1 MIVLRLIFLLSMTLA
16 FTTTNAFA
24 QQVDKVVETADRLGL
39 ANISLRYYERQVNS
53 GDSELAKSASEKLA
67 DLYARRLISIP
78 HDASLR
84 DDLIKRVTS
93 LIQRFPQTNKTS
105 LRVLLLQADVARGED
120 LIGDWYGD
128 FQSTSKLT
136 AAREIFAS
144 VGQQLDVHQK
154 NARMELN
161 ELLGRVDVDS
171 LPVTAP
177 DRIRRDDLN
186 QILGTSLYY
195 SGWSNLYAASIGTNS
210 DSGAVTRARDAFK
223 LFLSIESEDS
233 DYSDY
238 VATEPLDDEIQLQL
252 FGEYQIRSV
261 IGLALT
267 EYVSGNEDSADYC
280 FNWLNSKQV
289 SAVFRDD
296 ANLRRVQC
304 LLRMSRIDKL
314 RTLVESVIE
323 DDSTQGSDNN
333 IVLFTT
339 LIGYG
344 HQMSDREVLNLGVSG
359 LAKIERQ
366 DALAVMLNK
375 YDIKLSFGESFFID
389 SVLVAQ
395 QLRGLDDD
403 STSEERHAVIDRFN
417 QLVTHQDAVRHR
429 LVTARN
435 NQSLAQLLYKE
446 GEFLNAG
453 QAFER
458 AASGFSTRDKDA
470 EAELLFNAFVCFY
483 KVRNDDPSAINKSKT
498 LLQRLKNEHLGHP
511 LAAKAGTLLARLE
524 KFSLDTASQITRLD
538 QMPVQDSGYAASR
551 YELCLLLHRRWQEIG
566 SSRVAASDYANRLE
580 RETKKMMN
588 VSGITSQQKARAC
601 LLVADVMLNSREKK
615 PAIADQYLARADVL
629 FDSLGEQSRSTLLPE
644 YHFRRYQW
652 ARVASPADADEHA
665 SWLAS
670 NADGSPFQLPGLIIL
685 AREFEAAS
693 EGSNDQAEHQR
704 GFELYLKIA
713 NIQNVFDDSTE
724 IKGNAA
730 IVLQKLGHYAGLTK
744 QHSTALKCYRR
755 LIASSPNNREFL
767 FGGGRSAVA
776 TADFKFGLECWR
788 PLAQGLPKGSDQWLE
803 AKYYQIQCLRATDIV
818 AARKVLSQFKAIY
831 PEPGTSEFGKKL
843 KSLTL

>member
-1 MIVLRLIFLLSMTLA
+1 MFVLRLIFLLSMTLA

-24 QQVDKVVETADRLGL
+24 QVDEVVETADRLGL

-53 GDSELAKSASEKLA
+53 GDSELAKTASEKLA

-154 NARMELN
+154 NARTELN

-238 VATEPLDDEIQLQL
+238 VAMEPLDDEIQLQL

-304 LLRMSRIDKL
+304 LLRMSRIAKL

-403 STSEERHAVIDRFN
+403 STSEERRAVIDRFN
-417 QLVTHQDAVRHR
+417 QLVTHHDAARHR

-453 QAFER
+453 EAFER

-524 KFSLDTASQITRLD
+524 KFSLDAASQITRLD
-538 QMPVQDSGYAASR
+538 QMSVEDSGYAASR

-629 FDSLGEQSRSTLLPE
+629 FDSLDEQSRSTLLPE

-670 NADGSPFQLPGLIIL
+670 NADGSPFQLPGLISL

-724 IKGNAA
+724 IKGNVA

-744 QHSTALKCYRR
+744 QHNTALKCYRR
-755 LIASSPNNREFL
+755 LITSSPNNREFL

-776 TADFKFGLECWR
+776 TADFTFGLECWR

-803 AKYYQIQCLRATDIV
+803 AKYYQIQCLRATDIA

>member
-1 MIVLRLIFLLSMTLA
+1 MPALRLITLLSITMVSVATDVV
-16 FTTTNAFA
+16 A
-24 QQVDKVVETADRLGL
+24 QSDEVVETADRLGL
-39 ANISLRYYERQVNS
+39 ANVSLRYYERQVNS
-53 GDSELAKSASEKLA
+53 GDSELAKTASEKLA

-154 NARMELN
+154 NARTELD

-261 IGLALT
+261 IGLALA

-314 RTLVESVIE
+314 RTLVVSVIE

-403 STSEERHAVIDRFN
+403 STSEERRAVIDRFK

-453 QAFER
+453 EAFER

-538 QMPVQDSGYAASR
+538 QMSVQDSGYAVSR

-588 VSGITSQQKARAC
+588 VSGITSQQKARVC
-601 LLVADVMLNSREKK
+601 LLVADVTLNSLEKK

-629 FDSLGEQSRSTLLPE
+629 FDSLDEQSRSTLLPE

-652 ARVASPADADEHA
+652 AKVASPADADEHA

-670 NADGSPFQLPGLIIL
+670 NADGSPFQLPGLISL

-704 GFELYLKIA
+704 GYELYLKIA
-713 NIQNVFDDSTE
+713 NIQNVFDNSTE
-724 IKGNAA
+724 IKGNVG

-755 LIASSPNNREFL
+755 LIASSPNSREFL
-767 FGGGRSAVA
+767 LGGGRAAVA
-776 TADFKFGLECWR
+776 TADFEFGLECWR
-788 PLAQGLPKGSDQWLE
+788 PLVQGLPKGSDQWLE
-803 AKYYQIQCLRATDIV
+803 AKYYQIQCLRATDIE

-831 PEPGTSEFGKKL
+831 PEPGASEFGKKL
-843 KSLTL
+843 KNLTL

>member
-1 MIVLRLIFLLSMTLA
+1 MPALRLITLLSITIVSVA
-16 FTTTNAFA
+16 TNVVA
-24 QQVDKVVETADRLGL
+24 QSDEVVETADRLGL
-39 ANISLRYYERQVNS
+39 ANVPLRYYERQINS
-53 GDSELAKSASEKLA
+53 GDSELAKTASEELA
-67 DLYARRLISIP
+67 DLYARRLISMP

-84 DDLIKRVTS
+84 EDLIKRVSS

-120 LIGDWYGD
+120 LIEDWYRE
-128 FQSTSKLT
+128 FRSTSKLT
-136 AAREIFAS
+136 AAREILAS

-154 NARMELN
+154 NARTELN

-252 FGEYQIRSV
+252 FGEHQIRCV

-267 EYVSGNEDSADYC
+267 EYVSGNEGSADYC

-296 ANLRRVQC
+296 ANLRHVQC

-314 RTLVESVIE
+314 RTLVKSVIE

-344 HQMSDREVLNLGVSG
+344 HQMSDSEVLNLGVSG

-395 QLRGLDDD
+395 QLRGLDND
-403 STSEERHAVIDRFN
+403 STSEERRAVIDRFK

-453 QAFER
+453 EAFER

-511 LAAKAGTLLARLE
+511 LAAKAGTLLGRLE
-524 KFSLDTASQITRLD
+524 KFTLDTASQITRLD
-538 QMPVQDSGYAASR
+538 QMSAQDSGYAASR

-588 VSGITSQQKARAC
+588 VSGITSPQKARVC
-601 LLVADVMLNSREKK
+601 LLVADVTLNSREKK

-629 FDSLGEQSRSTLLPE
+629 FDSLDEQSRSTLLPE

-670 NADGSPFQLPGLIIL
+670 NADGSPFQLPGLISL

-704 GFELYLKIA
+704 GYELYLKIA
-713 NIQNVFDDSTE
+713 NIQNVFDNSTE
-724 IKGNAA
+724 IKGNVG

-755 LIASSPNNREFL
+755 LIASSPNSREFL
-767 FGGGRSAVA
+767 LGGGRAAVA
-776 TADFKFGLECWR
+776 TADFEFGLECWR

-803 AKYYQIQCLRATDIV
+803 AKYYQIQCLRATDIE

-831 PEPGTSEFGKKL
+831 PEPGTSEFGQKL
-843 KSLTL
+843 KNLTL

>member
-1 MIVLRLIFLLSMTLA
+1 MVSVATDVV
-16 FTTTNAFA
+16 A
-24 QQVDKVVETADRLGL
+24 QSDEVVETADRLGL
-39 ANISLRYYERQVNS
+39 ANVSLRYYERQVNS
-53 GDSELAKSASEKLA
+53 GDSELAKTASEKLA

-154 NARMELN
+154 NARTELD

-261 IGLALT
+261 IGLALA

-314 RTLVESVIE
+314 RTLVVSVIE

-403 STSEERHAVIDRFN
+403 STSEERRAVIDRFK

-453 QAFER
+453 EAFER
-458 AASGFSTRDKDA
+458 AASGFSIRDKDA

-511 LAAKAGTLLARLE
+511 LAAKAGTLLGRLE
-524 KFSLDTASQITRLD
+524 KFTLDTASQITRLD
-538 QMPVQDSGYAASR
+538 QMSAQDSGYAASR

-588 VSGITSQQKARAC
+588 VSGITSQQKARVC
-601 LLVADVMLNSREKK
+601 LLVADVTLNSLEKK

-629 FDSLGEQSRSTLLPE
+629 FDSLDEQSRSTLLPE

-652 ARVASPADADEHA
+652 AKVASPADADEHA

-670 NADGSPFQLPGLIIL
+670 NADGSPFQLPGLISL

-704 GFELYLKIA
+704 GYELYLKIA
-713 NIQNVFDDSTE
+713 NIQNVFDNSTE
-724 IKGNAA
+724 IKGNVG

-755 LIASSPNNREFL
+755 LIASSPNSREFL
-767 FGGGRSAVA
+767 LGGGRAAVA
-776 TADFKFGLECWR
+776 TADFEFGLECWR
-788 PLAQGLPKGSDQWLE
+788 PLVQGLPKGSDQWLE
-803 AKYYQIQCLRATDIV
+803 AKYYQIQCLRATDIE

-831 PEPGTSEFGKKL
+831 PEPGASEFGKKL
-843 KSLTL
+843 KNLTL